1 MIRGSPSAT
10 LTDTLLPYETLFR
23 SPDARR
29 LGAAPVGAA
38 CQGPAPRRAGRARP
52 ARRRAGLVP
61 VPAAGNGG
69 PAAPATRRCTHQV
82 LGPAARLPAGQ
93 RTADVATPAG
103 DAPEASATSHATRQG
118 RFAARRGPRGPR
130 RLNVGPCASGACR
143 RPTR

>member
-1 MIRGSPSAT
+1 MRRRPPRSKRA
-10 LTDTLLPYETLFR
+10 DTLFPYTTLFR
-23 SPDARR
+23 S
-29 LGAAPVGAA
+29 
-38 CQGPAPRRAGRARP
+38 QGPAPRRAGRARP

-103 DAPEASATSHATRQG
+103 DAPEASATSHAKIG
-118 RFAARRGPRGPR
+118 RAH
-130 RLNVGPCASGACR
+130 V
-143 RPTR
+143 